1 MKNQITLDYSKN
13 KLSKREIDENGFW
26 TISDNPIARV
36 GVMLYGKNELPYFE
50 GCEELPEDAVLKVLK
65 SEEGFNQGYL
75 DSLKGKPILVEHE
88 WISEENKDLSETFT
102 AGSIGDDVYLKNG
115 IVYANLY
122 INSKKAQEIINKGCQ
137 ELSVGSTTQVFP
149 QKGTCEGEGYDYV
162 MEHKIANHVSIV
174 ENGRCGRSVKVLDT
188 GENTMAKKEK
198 MLDKLINMLKTG
210 TMDEEKKTE
219 DENELEAIESK
230 LDGFEEKDAII
241 ALIKEMIKKTAHVVD
256 TEEETEDED
265 EKKTEDK
272 DEEEKKTEDEE
283 AFSEAQ
289 MRAIEDI
296 IEKVLASTNDEL
308 EKKVMDSMQSAV
320 VDGNRL
326 RGALAPH
333 IGAVPQEFVTVNSIV
348 EYASK
353 KLGTAP
359 TLDSIQGYIQGK
371 GSSIKTLDSASLR
384 PKNSKYADKITAKRG
399 F

>member
-1 MKNQITLDYSKN
+1 MKNQITLDY
-13 KLSKREIDENGFW
+13 LSKREIDENGFW

-50 GCEELPEDAVLKVLK
+50 GIEELPEDAVLKVLK
-65 SEEGFNQGYL
+65 SEEGFSQEYL

-88 WISEENKDLSETFT
+88 WLSEENKDLSETFT

-115 IVYANLY
+115 IVYANIY
-122 INSKKAQEIINKGCQ
+122 INSKKAQEIINEGCQ

-149 QKGTCEGEGYDYV
+149 QNGTYEGEGYDYV
-162 MEHKIANHVSIV
+162 MKHQIANHVSIV
-174 ENGRCGRSVKVLDT
+174 ENGRCGSSVKVLDT
-188 GENTMAKKEK
+188 GEKTMAKKEK

-219 DENELEAIESK
+219 DESDLEAIESR
-230 LDGFEEKDAII
+230 LDGFEDKDVII
-241 ALIKEMIKKTAHVVD
+241 SLIKEMIKKTEHIVED
-256 TEEETEDED
+256 EEEKIEDEED
-265 EKKTEDK
+265 EEEK
-272 DEEEKKTEDEE
+272 EEKKTEDEE

-289 MRAIEDI
+289 MRAIEAI

>member
-50 GCEELPEDAVLKVLK
+50 GIEELPEDAVLKVLK
-65 SEEGFNQGYL
+65 SEEGFSQEYL

-88 WISEENKDLSETFT
+88 WLSEENKDLSETFT

-115 IVYANLY
+115 IVYANIY
-122 INSKKAQEIINKGCQ
+122 INSKKAQEIINEGCQ

-149 QKGTCEGEGYDYV
+149 QNGTYEGEGYDYV
-162 MEHKIANHVSIV
+162 MKHQIANHVSIV
-174 ENGRCGRSVKVLDT
+174 ENGRCGSSVKVLDT
-188 GENTMAKKEK
+188 GEKTMAKKEK
-198 MLDKLINMLKTG
+198 MLEKLINMLKTG

-219 DENELEAIESK
+219 DESDLEAIESR
-230 LDGFEEKDAII
+230 LDGFEDKDVII
-241 ALIKEMIKKTAHVVD
+241 SLIKEMIKKTEHIVED
-256 TEEETEDED
+256 EEEKIEDEED
-265 EKKTEDK
+265 EEEK
-272 DEEEKKTEDEE
+272 EEKKTEDEE

-289 MRAIEDI
+289 MRAIEAI

-333 IGAVPQEFVTVNSIV
+333 IGAVPQEYVTVNSIV

-353 KLGTAP
+353 KLGTVP

-371 GSSIKTLDSASLR
+371 GSSIKTLDSSTSK
-384 PKNSKYADKITAKRG
+384 PKNSKYADKINAKRG

>member
-65 SEEGFNQGYL
+65 SEEGFSQEYL

-88 WISEENKDLSETFT
+88 WLSEENKDLSETFT

-115 IVYANLY
+115 IVYANIY
-122 INSKKAQEIINKGCQ
+122 INSKKAQEIINEGCQ

-149 QKGTCEGEGYDYV
+149 QNGTYEGEGYDYV
-162 MEHKIANHVSIV
+162 MKHQIANHVSIV
-174 ENGRCGRSVKVLDT
+174 ENGRCGSSVKVLDT
-188 GENTMAKKEK
+188 GEKTMAKKEK

-219 DENELEAIESK
+219 DESDLEAIESR
-230 LDGFEEKDAII
+230 LDGFEEKDVII
-241 ALIKEMIKKTAHVVD
+241 SLIKEMIKKTEHIVED
-256 TEEETEDED
+256 EEEKIEDEED
-265 EKKTEDK
+265 EEEK
-272 DEEEKKTEDEE
+272 EEKKTEDEE

-289 MRAIEDI
+289 MRAIEAI

-333 IGAVPQEFVTVNSIV
+333 IGAVPQEYVTVNSIV

>member
-50 GCEELPEDAVLKVLK
+50 GIEELPEDAVLKVLK
-65 SEEGFNQGYL
+65 SEEGFSQEYL

-88 WISEENKDLSETFT
+88 WLSEENKDLSETFT

-115 IVYANLY
+115 IVYANIY
-122 INSKKAQEIINKGCQ
+122 INSKKAQEIINEGCQ

-149 QKGTCEGEGYDYV
+149 QNGTYEGEGYDYV
-162 MEHKIANHVSIV
+162 MKHQIANHVSIV

-188 GENTMAKKEK
+188 GEKTMAKKEK

-219 DENELEAIESK
+219 DESDLEAIESR
-230 LDGFEEKDAII
+230 LDGFEDKDVII
-241 ALIKEMIKKTAHVVD
+241 SLIKEMIKKTEHIVED
-256 TEEETEDED
+256 EEEKIEDEED
-265 EKKTEDK
+265 EEEK
-272 DEEEKKTEDEE
+272 EEKKTEDEE

-289 MRAIEDI
+289 MRAIEAI